1 MPRFARMA
9 YQKPDDMVFGTSR
22 KPLSYGLGIKVGTG
36 RVIPEAKYAPRP
48 GVTQSPD
55 RLKREFVDYMSKDII
70 HRAVNM
76 GFPDLQLETEWISHM
91 GADQR
96 TSGDIVCMQKDLI
109 EGYHAEYGINLAVRQ
124 TIPDLRECE
133 LGLRPGRDSIR
144 SHPEQLFES
153 AETACSNGAD
163 VLSVETLGGK
173 EICDYAVTQGDIVG
187 FLFGMG
193 CLGSIDARYVWDE
206 FVGICR
212 RGRTV
217 PGGDTACSGANT
229 VMFMAGGYLDNDV
242 QKTFSALC
250 RCISAA
256 RSLVPFEC
264 GATGPGKD
272 CAYEG
277 TIVKAITGLPISQE
291 GKNAG
296 CAHFD
301 LMGNLMAQCCDL
313 WSDES
318 VEYHPD
324 FGGSS
329 VACWAGSLGYEC
341 SLMNTASAS
350 GNGKVLRD
358 LYMLSD
364 RVRSPESYILSYD
377 NAWAVGKAI
386 VDNRKD
392 YYLRARAAAIAG
404 ANIILE
410 GYRSGELGLSKRQL
424 EKLYRMIR
432 DLESLP
438 DDSDAFMES
447 CLKRYSAEV
456 SKFDPA
462 NYGL

>member
-9 YQKPDDMVFGTSR
+9 YQKADDMVFGSSR

-48 GVTQSPD
+48 GVTHSPD

-70 HRAVNM
+70 HRAVNL

-96 TSGDIVCMQKDLI
+96 TSGDIVSMQKELI
-109 EGYHAEYGINLAVRQ
+109 EGCHAEYGINLAVRQ

-133 LGLRPGRDSIR
+133 HGLRAGRDSIR

-153 AETACSNGAD
+153 AETACSQGAD

-193 CLGSIDARYVWDE
+193 CLGSIDAEYVWDE

-212 RGRTV
+212 RNRTV

-229 VMFMAGGYLDNDV
+229 VMFMSGGYLDNDV

-277 TIVKAITGLPISQE
+277 IIVKAITGLPISQE

-301 LMGNLMAQCCDL
+301 LMGNMMAQCCDL

-341 SLMNTASAS
+341 SLMNTAT
-350 GNGKVLRD
+350 
-358 LYMLSD
+358 
-364 RVRSPESYILSYD
+364 
-377 NAWAVGKAI
+377 WAVGKAI

-392 YYLRARAAAIAG
+392 HYLRARAAAIAG

-410 GYRSGELGLSKRQL
+410 GYRSGELGLSRRQL

-432 DLESLP
+432 DMESLP

-447 CLKRYSAEV
+447 CLRRYSAEV